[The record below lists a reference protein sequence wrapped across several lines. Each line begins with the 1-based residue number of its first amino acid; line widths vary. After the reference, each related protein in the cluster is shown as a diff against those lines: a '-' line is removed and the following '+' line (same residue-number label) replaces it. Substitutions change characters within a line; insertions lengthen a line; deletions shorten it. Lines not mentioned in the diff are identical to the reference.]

1 MILLLLR
8 IYFEF
13 FKIGLF
19 AAGGGIA
26 MVPFLYQLSIKTA
39 WFSAVDIIDIFAI
52 SGITPGALGV
62 NMTTFAGYRAAGPL
76 GAAAAVLG
84 LATPSVI
91 LMIVIAN
98 ILKKFM
104 NNKYAQN
111 AFKGMSAAVC
121 ALISA
126 AIYKIITDT
135 LFDLRAFEAGASFA
149 NSLHIKATLFFIILL
164 FAIRR
169 YKAHPFLYICIS
181 AAVGLVI
188 KF

>member
-1 MILLLLR
+1 MMMILLH

-13 FKIGLF
+13 FKIGLL

-52 SGITPGALGV
+52 SGIAPGPLGV
-62 NMTTFAGYRAAGPL
+62 NMTTFAGYHAAGPW
-76 GAAAAVLG
+76 GAVAAVLG

-91 LMIVIAN
+91 LMILIAN

-104 NNKYAQN
+104 DNKYAKN
-111 AFKGMSAAVC
+111 AFKGMFAAVC
-121 ALISA
+121 ALISV

-149 NSLHIKATLFFIILL
+149 GSLHVKAIIFFAILL

-169 YKAHPFLYICIS
+169 FKAHPFLYICIS